1 MDNDTIDY
9 DTFTFVIELTV
20 QVDSIPP
27 DPSAIKSALWQHADI
42 DGLDTEDGIG
52 IRFLPS

>member
-1 MDNDTIDY
+1 MADDY

-20 QVDSIPP
+20 QDEAIPP
-27 DPSAIKSALWQHADI
+27 DPGAIKSAIWQHADI
-42 DGLDTEDGIG
+42 DGLDSEDGIE